1 MHPCN
6 IHLIMK
12 KVPLGFACLERRTR
26 LRSTRFLFRCS
37 CKCHQVVEFFFFFG
51 NILGAGNMTELVI
64 DNEIQPFL
72 GGVSGKRKRIRPRG
86 GRRDC

>member
-1 MHPCN
+1 
-6 IHLIMK
+6 
-12 KVPLGFACLERRTR
+12 
-26 LRSTRFLFRCS
+26 
-37 CKCHQVVEFFFFFG
+37 
-51 NILGAGNMTELVI
+51 MTELVI